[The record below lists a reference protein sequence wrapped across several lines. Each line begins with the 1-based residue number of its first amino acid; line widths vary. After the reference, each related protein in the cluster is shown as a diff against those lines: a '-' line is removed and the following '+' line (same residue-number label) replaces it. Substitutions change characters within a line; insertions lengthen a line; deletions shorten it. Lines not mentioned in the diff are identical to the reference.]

1 MRVCD
6 YFIRAAHD
14 RIRAMNTWVTIF
26 VSAGVAALV
35 TGILT
40 LIGQRL
46 ERRAR
51 RDELL
56 LQEALK
62 LARLQRE
69 MVLEVAKITKRDAI
83 LTDDAINAETYF
95 RWLKALLDTGKL
107 PADTGEATRK
117 A

>member
-1 MRVCD
+1 
-6 YFIRAAHD
+6 
-14 RIRAMNTWVTIF
+14 MNTWGTVLI
-26 VSAGVAALV
+26 SAGVGVLV
-35 TGILT
+35 SGILT

-62 LARLQRE
+62 LAKLHRE
-69 MVLEVAKITKRDAI
+69 FAFEVAKLAHRNVNLA
-83 LTDDAINAETYF
+83 DDAINAEIYF

-107 PADTGEATRK
+107 PSDAGEATRK
-117 A
+117 ASG

>member
-1 MRVCD
+1 
-6 YFIRAAHD
+6 
-14 RIRAMNTWVTIF
+14 MNTWATIF
-26 VSAGVAALV
+26 TSAAVGVL
-35 TGILT
+35 TSGILT

-62 LARLQRE
+62 LARLKRE
-69 MVLEVAKITKRDAI
+69 LTLEVAKFNRQDAV
-83 LTDDAINAETYF
+83 LADDIIGAETYF

-107 PADTGEATRK
+107 PDDAGETQRK
-117 A
+117 TSN

>member
-1 MRVCD
+1 
-6 YFIRAAHD
+6 
-14 RIRAMNTWVTIF
+14 MNIWGTNFT
-26 VSAGVAALV
+26 SAGVGVLV
-35 TGILT
+35 SEIVT

-69 MVLEVAKITKRDAI
+69 MVLEVAKLTNRDAI
-83 LTDDAINAETYF
+83 LADDAINAETYF
-95 RWLKALLDTGKL
+95 RWLRTLLD
-107 PADTGEATRK
+107 RK
-117 A
+117 VACRCRRSQ